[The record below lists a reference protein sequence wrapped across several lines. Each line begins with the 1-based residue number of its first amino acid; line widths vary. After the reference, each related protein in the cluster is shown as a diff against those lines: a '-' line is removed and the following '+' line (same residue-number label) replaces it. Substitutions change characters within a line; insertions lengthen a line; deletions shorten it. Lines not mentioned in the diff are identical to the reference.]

1 MQQNTAKDQ
10 LLGLT
15 LPDGWKVVKKVAKA
29 QNQTG
34 GHFST
39 GYIVESPTGEQ
50 HFLKAIDYSQ
60 ALASKDP
67 ARALQALTEAFNLER
82 DILHISKRLSHVVQ
96 VVADG
101 TVSVTP
107 APAGSP
113 EPVQYLVLELAE
125 ESLRQMVIVSK
136 RLPLSI
142 GFTALH
148 NVANGLRQ
156 LAGGQIAHQDMKP
169 SNVLKF
175 PGGTFKVCDLGR
187 ASLKGRIAPH
197 DIFDIAGD
205 HGYAPPEL
213 LYGQVHPEFI
223 VRRWGCD
230 AYLLGSL
237 AAFLVCGTPMT
248 ALLIDELH
256 GSARPNVWSGTY
268 AAVLPQVRAA
278 FARAMDRIALEIAP
292 AVPYRDEF
300 LLCIRQLCDPD
311 PALRGHPQTRA
322 TLADSG
328 NVYDLERYVSIF
340 DRLGLEARIH
350 ERKAQ
355 QTP

>member
-15 LPDGWKVVKKVAKA
+15 LPDGWKVVNKVPKA

-34 GHFST
+34 GQFST
-39 GYIVESPTGEQ
+39 GYIVESPAGDR
-50 HFLKAIDYSQ
+50 HFLKAIDYSL

-67 ARALQALTEAFNLER
+67 ARVLQALTEGFNLER
-82 DILHISKRLSHVVQ
+82 DILNISKRLSHVVQ

-107 APAGSP
+107 PTGSP

-136 RLPLSI
+136 RLPMSI

-175 PGGTFKVCDLGR
+175 PGDTFKVCDLGR

-197 DIFDIAGD
+197 DHLAVAGD
-205 HGYAPPEL
+205 QGYAPPEL
-213 LYGQVHPEFI
+213 LYGQVHPEFV

-237 AAFLVCGTPMT
+237 AAFLVSGVPMT

-256 GSARPNVWSGTY
+256 TSARPKAWNGTY

-292 AVPYRDEF
+292 AVPYREEL

-311 PALRGHPQTRA
+311 PVLRGHPQTRA

-350 ERKAQ
+350 ERKVQ